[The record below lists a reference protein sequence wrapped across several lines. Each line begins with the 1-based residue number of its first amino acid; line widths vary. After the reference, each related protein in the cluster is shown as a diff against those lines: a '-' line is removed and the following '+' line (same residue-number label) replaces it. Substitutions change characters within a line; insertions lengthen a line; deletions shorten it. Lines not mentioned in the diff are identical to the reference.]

1 MKALKWVKEHLVW
14 ILGGIIAVLAAI
26 LAVSYEKDKAK
37 AVYLGKKMDALK
49 VEKTRIEKLRRG
61 TDKVVKEHDKTQQ
74 RIADESAKVD
84 TEIEKV
90 RNEVK
95 ELSTDEVVDRFN
107 RLYGE

>member
-1 MKALKWVKEHLVW
+1 MKALKWIKEHLVW

-49 VEKTRIEKLRRG
+49 VEKTRIEKLRSD
-61 TDKVVKEHDKTQQ
+61 TDEVVEEHDKTQK
-74 RIADESAKVD
+74 RIAEESAKID

-107 RLYGE
+107 RLYGQ

>member
-1 MKALKWVKEHLVW
+1 MRALKWIKEHLVW

-26 LAVSYEKDKAK
+26 LAVSYEKDKTK

-49 VEKTRIEKLRRG
+49 VEKTRIERLRSD
-61 TDKVVKEHDKTQQ
+61 TDEVVGEHNKTQK
-74 RIADESAKVD
+74 RIAKESNKID

-107 RLYGE
+107 RLYGQ

>member
-1 MKALKWVKEHLVW
+1 MKAFKWIKEHLIW

-26 LAVSYEKDKAK
+26 WAVSYEKDKAK

-49 VEKTRIEKLRRG
+49 VEKTRIEKLRSD
-61 TDKVVKEHDKTQQ
+61 TDEVVEEHDKAQK
-74 RIADESAKVD
+74 RIAEEAKKID

-90 RNEVK
+90 RNEAK

-107 RLYGE
+107 RLYGK